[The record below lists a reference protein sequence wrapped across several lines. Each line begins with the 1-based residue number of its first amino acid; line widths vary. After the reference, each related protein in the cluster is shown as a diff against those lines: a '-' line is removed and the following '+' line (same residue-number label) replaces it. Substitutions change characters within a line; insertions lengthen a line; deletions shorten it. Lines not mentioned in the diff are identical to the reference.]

1 MREATGLARQNGV
14 RAGDVLV
21 AVNGQKVGDHEE
33 AKDLIRMA
41 GLEVRLE
48 LIRYNEPPPAIRA
61 ALEGGTTAPSPA
73 PPPRSPPHS
82 EEGRKLQERLM
93 REGHQANRAG
103 DDAREEG
110 RPEEEVTELYVLS
123 RAKFLECH
131 EAGGR
136 PEPRVS
142 AANMSLKLGDI
153 DGALREYGD
162 MLTQVDRLPPAVAK
176 MVQRKHAE
184 TLQLKQQAS
193 AQAMVRRLD
202 LDGALPGAEP
212 DDLGAPPTLP
222 PPAPPP
228 PQLKQ
233 QASPPHYSTGSAP
246 EAPPTPTRADDA
258 AAAAAAFT
266 APPLQP
272 PDELMPTPL
281 DGPPIVRSAM
291 VSRRPRRRR
300 RRRRPPR
307 LGKGV
312 RRAVRRRRQAVAGA
326 GKSFW
331 EAMIAADGPL
341 GGLSNLGCTGRA
353 RRRGKRSVLSNS
365 CSLKVLFTIGFGARD
380 GGQTPPHGTHRPR
393 ARLRSQALGRRVPQL
408 AMSFRQS
415 RVPLPELSSYQ
426 HTAKEG
432 STLPNHAMLEGCVV
446 GGSIYPGESRLS
458 ATYPAAATRPGT
470 EPAQSPVRAAHGRRA
485 GAQPNGEAD
494 RAPRLA
500 PRPSALA
507 AERRTLSLG
516 GRQRRS
522 AAVSAVD

>member
-1 MREATGLARQNGV
+1 MSGFPPAVGGGAAERTTASIEEEDEEAAAPGSPLSSSAAADSVTSAAYDHFVAQNNERLGVKPDGFQTLSIVISKSVGSVPLGLVLRHSAPLNNPGAEGGGGGDAPAERIVFVREAKDGLGRQNGV

-48 LIRYNEPPPAIRA
+48 LIRYEPPPAIRA

-228 PQLKQ
+228 PPQLKQ

-246 EAPPTPTRADDA
+246 K
-258 AAAAAAFT
+258 
-266 APPLQP
+266 
-272 PDELMPTPL
+272 
-281 DGPPIVRSAM
+281 
-291 VSRRPRRRR
+291 RRRR
-300 RRRRPPR
+300 RRAPKTPRRRPPPSP
-307 LGKGV
+307 
-312 RRAVRRRRQAVAGA
+312 RRRR
-326 GKSFW
+326 SH
-331 EAMIAADGPL
+331 PT
-341 GGLSNLGCTGRA
+341 S
-353 RRRGKRSVLSNS
+353 
-365 CSLKVLFTIGFGARD
+365 
-380 GGQTPPHGTHRPR
+380 
-393 ARLRSQALGRRVPQL
+393 
-408 AMSFRQS
+408 
-415 RVPLPELSSYQ
+415 
-426 HTAKEG
+426 
-432 STLPNHAMLEGCVV
+432 
-446 GGSIYPGESRLS
+446 
-458 ATYPAAATRPGT
+458 
-470 EPAQSPVRAAHGRRA
+470 
-485 GAQPNGEAD
+485 
-494 RAPRLA
+494 
-500 PRPSALA
+500 
-507 AERRTLSLG
+507 
-516 GRQRRS
+516 
-522 AAVSAVD
+522 

>member
-1 MREATGLARQNGV
+1 
-14 RAGDVLV
+14 
-21 AVNGQKVGDHEE
+21 
-33 AKDLIRMA
+33 
-41 GLEVRLE
+41 
-48 LIRYNEPPPAIRA
+48 
-61 ALEGGTTAPSPA
+61 
-73 PPPRSPPHS
+73 
-82 EEGRKLQERLM
+82 M

-110 RPEEEVTELYVLS
+110 RPEEEVTEFYVLS

-222 PPAPPP
+222 PPAAPPP

-246 EAPPTPTRADDA
+246 EAPPTPTRAEDA

-266 APPLQP
+266 APPPQP
-272 PDELMPTPL
+272 PEELMPTPP

-291 VSRRPRRRR
+291 VS
-300 RRRRPPR
+300 
-307 LGKGV
+307 
-312 RRAVRRRRQAVAGA
+312 AVRVVDDDGA
-326 GKSFW
+326 AHPDWEKVYGAQYGGGGKSSPVQGKSFW

-341 GGLSNLGCTGRA
+341 GGLSNLGCNWACT
-353 RRRGKRSVLSNS
+353 
-365 CSLKVLFTIGFGARD
+365 
-380 GGQTPPHGTHRPR
+380 
-393 ARLRSQALGRRVPQL
+393 
-408 AMSFRQS
+408 
-415 RVPLPELSSYQ
+415 
-426 HTAKEG
+426 
-432 STLPNHAMLEGCVV
+432 
-446 GGSIYPGESRLS
+446 
-458 ATYPAAATRPGT
+458 
-470 EPAQSPVRAAHGRRA
+470 
-485 GAQPNGEAD
+485 
-494 RAPRLA
+494 APRKA
-500 PRPSALA
+500 QRAL
-507 AERRTLSLG
+507 
-516 GRQRRS
+516 
-522 AAVSAVD
+522 